1 VDRQLQ
7 ETQATLGAA
16 TERAQQAAAD
26 HAAATAALPGA
37 QDAAGAGAG
46 AAACSGNDLARRD
59 TLILLSRFLEGSMPR
74 EKGRKVVA
82 SNRKARHDYEILE
95 TLEAGIALTGTEVKS
110 LRAGRCSLV
119 DAFGQ
124 ISEREVYLHAM
135 HIPEYTM
142 GTWTNHPPRR
152 VRKLLLKR
160 SEIDRIGTKVRE
172 SGLTLVPLSVYF
184 SDGWAKVE
192 IGLARGKKSYDKRQ
206 SLAKRDA
213 EREISR
219 VMGSRNKG
227 RSE

>member
-1 VDRQLQ
+1 
-7 ETQATLGAA
+7 
-16 TERAQQAAAD
+16 
-26 HAAATAALPGA
+26 
-37 QDAAGAGAG
+37 
-46 AAACSGNDLARRD
+46 
-59 TLILLSRFLEGSMPR
+59 MPR
-74 EKGRKVVA
+74 EKGRKLIA

-95 TLEAGIALTGTEVKS
+95 SLEAGIALTGTEVKS

-124 ISEREVYLHAM
+124 ISDREVYLHAM

-160 SEIDRIGTKVRE
+160 QEIDRIGTKVRE